1 MSPLLIRLSQIVAVV
16 LAPLLAPSAVAYAID
31 LARPTEGELRI
42 IGPEGETT
50 GFCPL
55 KHTDVNADVAGFFAR
70 VTVRQEF
77 HNPTKTKIEAIYVFP
92 LPQDAAVDAMTLT
105 VGDRTIRAVI
115 KEREEARAIYQ
126 DAKARGHV
134 AGLLD
139 QERANIFTQSV
150 ANIEP
155 GERVLIEISYV
166 DVLKYEEGWYEFMF
180 PMVVGPRYIPG
191 QPISRTGGGREPDTD
206 EVKDASRITPPIV
219 AEGQRTGHD
228 LSLTVRLDAGRA
240 LADIRSELHQIDVRR
255 DGERTAVVTL
265 RGGAT
270 IPNRDFVLRYRTAGD
285 DVGDALLTHVD
296 ERGGFFTL
304 ILEPPARIQPD
315 RIVPRE
321 LVFVLDT
328 SGSMSGFPIEK
339 AKAVIDRA
347 IAAMR
352 PNDTFNVITFSG
364 DTQILWESPRPATNE
379 NIRAAREFVATRRGG
394 GGTEM
399 MKAIEAALVQP
410 KGERPD
416 ARGPIRVVLFLTD
429 GYVGNDMQIIDAV
442 RKNAQTTR
450 VFSFGVGNSVN
461 RYLLDGMARAGRGE
475 VEYVLL
481 SSDADEKVTRLSRR
495 IESPVLTDI
504 AIDWG
509 GAPVS
514 DVQPALISDLFSTK
528 PVVIHGR
535 YSGAFNGTIRLR
547 GKTAAGPFERSI
559 AVGLPSTG
567 APHTAL
573 ASLWARSKVATLMDQ
588 NLEGIMAQRPDP
600 EIKRQIIDLGLKF
613 ALLTQFTS
621 FVAVEELRAT
631 IDGEVKTISVPV
643 EMPDGVSYEGVFGDK
658 AGRPMA
664 LGRVGLASLGY
675 IGDAAA
681 PAARAAV
688 GGGAAGQALV
698 KRVGDRPTGGAAL
711 DDDDSK
717 AQAERFVIAR
727 EEKLAAPLKKLIERA
742 AAAGAAGPPDGAV
755 TIDGI
760 TFTIRDG
767 KVDVIITLTDL
778 STETLAALT
787 KLGVDVLGNT
797 KSVSLVIGRVKVAQL
812 LALAESPVVRRIEP
826 MK

>member
-1 MSPLLIRLSQIVAVV
+1 MSPLLIRLSPIVAVV

-92 LPQDAAVDAMTLT
+92 LPQDAAIDAMTLT

-191 QPISRTGGGREPDTD
+191 QPISQTGGGREPDTD

-228 LSLTVRLDAGRA
+228 LSLTVRFDPGRPP
-240 LADIRSELHQIDVRR
+240 ADIRSELHQIDVRR
-255 DGERTAVVTL
+255 DGERTATVTL

-270 IPNRDFVLRYRTAGD
+270 IPNRDFVLRYRTATD

-304 ILEPPARIQPD
+304 ILEPPARILPE
-315 RIVPRE
+315 RLVARE
-321 LVFVLDT
+321 LIFVLDT

-352 PNDTFNVITFSG
+352 PSDTFNVITFSG
-364 DTQILWESPRPATNE
+364 DTQILWESPRPATND

-410 KGERPD
+410 GGEQPD
-416 ARGPIRVVLFLTD
+416 ARGPIRIVLFMTD

-442 RKNAQTTR
+442 RKNARTTR

-481 SSDADEKVTRLSRR
+481 SSDADEKVTRLAQR

-509 GAPVS
+509 GAPVG
-514 DVQPALISDLFSTK
+514 DVQPGLISDLFSTK

-535 YSGAFNGTIRLR
+535 YNGAFNGTIRLR
-547 GKTAAGPFERSI
+547 GNTAAGPFERSI
-559 AVGLPSTG
+559 TVGLPSTG
-567 APHTAL
+567 APHAAL
-573 ASLWARSKVATLMDQ
+573 ASLWARSKVAALTDQ
-588 NLEGIMAQRPDP
+588 NLDGIMAQRPDP

-621 FVAVEELRAT
+621 FVAVEELRTT

-643 EMPDGVSYEGVFGDK
+643 EMPDGVSYEGIFGEK
-658 AGRPMA
+658 AGRPIA
-664 LGRVGLASLGY
+664 LGRGGLASLGY

-681 PAARAAV
+681 PTARTAV
-688 GGGAAGQALV
+688 TGGAGGLPAL
-698 KRVGDRPTGGAAL
+698 KRVGGKPGADAAR
-711 DDDDSK
+711 DD
-717 AQAERFVIAR
+717 AERIVIERVAPAPAD
-727 EEKLAAPLKKLIERA
+727 KLAASLRKLVEQA
-742 AAAGAAGPPDGAV
+742 KTAGSAGLADGAV

-767 KVDVIITLTDL
+767 KVDVMIRLADL

-787 KLGVDVLGNT
+787 KLGVDVLGHT

-812 LALAESPVVRRIEP
+812 MALAELPVVRSIEP

>member
-1 MSPLLIRLSQIVAVV
+1 MSPLLIRLSPALAV
-16 LAPLLAPSAVAYAID
+16 LLSPLLSSTAVAAAID
-31 LARPTEGELRI
+31 LARPSEGELRI

-55 KHTDVNADVAGFFAR
+55 KHTEVNADVAGFFAR

-77 HNPTKTKIEAIYVFP
+77 HNPTKSKIEAIYVFP

-126 DAKARGHV
+126 EAKARGHV

-191 QPISRTGGGREPDTD
+191 QPISQTGGGREPDTD

-228 LSLTVRLDAGRA
+228 LSLTVRLDAGRTVT
-240 LADIRSELHQIDVRR
+240 DIRSELHQIDVQR
-255 DGERTAVVTL
+255 DGDRTAVVSL

-270 IPNRDFVLRYRTAGD
+270 IPNRDFVLRYRTVSD
-285 DVGDALLTHVD
+285 EVGDALLTHID

-304 ILEPPARIQPD
+304 ILEPPARIQPE
-315 RIVPRE
+315 RLVARE
-321 LVFVLDT
+321 LIFVLDT

-352 PNDTFNVITFSG
+352 PSDTFNVITFAG
-364 DTQILWESPRPATNE
+364 ETQVLWEAPRPANRE
-379 NIRAAREFVATRRGG
+379 NIRAASDFVATRRGG

-481 SSDADEKVTRLSRR
+481 SADADEKVTRLSQR

-535 YSGAFNGTIRLR
+535 YSGTFNGTIRLR

-559 AVGLPSTG
+559 AVGLPSSG
-567 APHTAL
+567 QPHSAL
-573 ASLWARSKVATLMDQ
+573 ASLWARSKVAALMDQ
-588 NLEGIMAQRPDP
+588 NLDGIMAQRPDP
-600 EIKRQIIDLGLKF
+600 DIKRQIVDLGLKF

-621 FVAVEELRAT
+621 FVAVEELRTT

-643 EMPDGVSYEGVFGDK
+643 EMPDGVSYEGVFGEK
-658 AGRPMA
+658 AGRPAA
-664 LGRVGLASLGY
+664 LGRGGLANLGY
-675 IGDAAA
+675 ITDAAA

-688 GGGAAGQALV
+688 GGGAGGLPPL
-698 KRVGDRPTGGAAL
+698 KRVGGKPTGGAAL
-711 DDDDSK
+711 DDDSK

-742 AAAGAAGPPDGAV
+742 TAAGAAGLPDGAV

-767 KVDVIITLTDL
+767 KVDVMITLTDL